1 MENMQIIVA
10 ALAAVFLVVA
20 TMWLMGFREW
30 LVYAVTEAEKAFGSK
45 TGELK
50 LRKAYDLAVV
60 RYKIL
65 AKIMPFSVF
74 KLFVD
79 SALKVMRK
87 MIEKNKNIAEA
98 ITEVVEEKMNEEV
111 SE

>member
-1 MENMQIIVA
+1 METMQIIVA
-10 ALAAVFLVVA
+10 ALVVVFLVVLGI
-20 TMWLMGFREW
+20 WLMGFKNW
-30 LVYAVTEAEKAFGSK
+30 LVYAVSLAEKELGSK

-50 LRKAYDLAVV
+50 LRKAYDLAVE

-65 AKIMPFSVF
+65 AKIMPFALF
-74 KLFVD
+74 KKFVD

-87 MIEKNKNIAEA
+87 MIEENKSIKQVITEA
-98 ITEVVEEKMNEEV
+98 IEEKNEEV